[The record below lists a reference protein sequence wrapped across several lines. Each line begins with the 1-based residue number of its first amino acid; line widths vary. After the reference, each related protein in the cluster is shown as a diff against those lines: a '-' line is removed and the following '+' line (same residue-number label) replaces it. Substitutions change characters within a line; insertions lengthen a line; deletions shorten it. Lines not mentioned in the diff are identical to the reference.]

1 MGEARKTKL
10 EMNQSVYTNRIA
22 LTVAL
27 GGFLMGFDASVISG
41 VNKFVQIQFNLSDL
55 QLGFSVSSLTI
66 VAALA
71 MMFSGPL
78 SDKYGRKLVLKY
90 CALIFTVSAIGSA
103 LATGFTSFL
112 IFRMLG
118 GLGVGASLIVA
129 PMYIAEI
136 APASKRGRL
145 VSFNQLNIVLGI
157 TIAFFTNYYILS
169 LADHASSW
177 VSNYG
182 IAEHNWRW
190 MLGIEALPAIVYF
203 LALFSVPNSPRW
215 LMSKGDESRA
225 TAVLH
230 KFISIEETSEEITA
244 IQKAL
249 SDVKGAQ
256 KTPISELFKPAMRL
270 VLTIGIVVSVL
281 QQITGINAVFF
292 YAPMIFEQSG
302 IGTNAS
308 FIQAVLV
315 GITNLLFT
323 IIAMA
328 LIDRL
333 GRKPLLVAGVSGIVL
348 FMALLSYGF
357 SSATYTLGNS
367 QVASLDVAIQEN
379 IGPLID
385 VPFSNDVAYKSALQE
400 VLGME
405 QAKMHE
411 SELIKAA
418 IHMNPTLILVGII
431 GFVACFA
438 VSLGPVMWV
447 LFSELFP
454 LKIRGIAISFVG
466 FINSGVS
473 ALVQFVFPWELSSLG
488 SAATFMI
495 YGIFAFIGL
504 ICIVRLL
511 PETKGKSLEEL
522 EIELVK

>member
-1 MGEARKTKL
+1 
-10 EMNQSVYTNRIA
+10 MNQAGYTTRIA

-41 VNKFVQIQFNLSDL
+41 VNKFIQIDFNLTDL

-71 MMFSGPL
+71 MMISGPL
-78 SDKYGRKLVLKY
+78 SDKLGRKLVLKF
-90 CALIFTVSAIGSA
+90 CALIFTVSAVGSA
-103 LATGFTSFL
+103 LAPGFTSFL
-112 IFRMLG
+112 LFRMLG

-169 LADHASSW
+169 LADSTSSW
-177 VSNYG
+177 VSTYG
-182 IAEHNWRW
+182 LVAHNWRW

-230 KFISIEETSEEITA
+230 KFISIEETSEEISA

-249 SDVKGAQ
+249 SDVKGEK

-315 GITNLLFT
+315 GVTNLLFT

-357 SSATYTLGNS
+357 SSATYTLGAN
-367 QVASLDVAIQEN
+367 QVASLDVVVQESLT
-379 IGPLID
+379 PLID
-385 VPFSNDVAYKSALQE
+385 EQFTNDVAYKSALQE

-405 QAKMHE
+405 QAKMYE

-418 IHMNPTLILVGII
+418 IQMNPTLILVGII

-473 ALVQFVFPWELSSLG
+473 ALVQFVFPWELSTLG

-504 ICIVRLL
+504 LCIVRLL

-522 EIELVK
+522 ELELVK

>member
-1 MGEARKTKL
+1 
-10 EMNQSVYTNRIA
+10 
-22 LTVAL
+22 
-27 GGFLMGFDASVISG
+27 
-41 VNKFVQIQFNLSDL
+41 
-55 QLGFSVSSLTI
+55 
-66 VAALA
+66 
-71 MMFSGPL
+71 
-78 SDKYGRKLVLKY
+78 
-90 CALIFTVSAIGSA
+90 
-103 LATGFTSFL
+103 
-112 IFRMLG
+112 
-118 GLGVGASLIVA
+118 
-129 PMYIAEI
+129 
-136 APASKRGRL
+136 
-145 VSFNQLNIVLGI
+145 
-157 TIAFFTNYYILS
+157 
-169 LADHASSW
+169 
-177 VSNYG
+177 
-182 IAEHNWRW
+182 

-215 LMSKGDESRA
+215 LMSKGNVSRA

-230 KFISIEETSEEITA
+230 KFISIEETSEEISA

-249 SDVKGAQ
+249 SDVKGAK

-323 IIAMA
+323 VIAMA
-328 LIDRL
+328 LIDRI

-357 SSATYTLGNS
+357 SSATYTLGNN
-367 QVASLDVAIQEN
+367 QVASLDVAVQEN

-385 VPFSNDVAYKSALQE
+385 VQFTNDVAYKSALQE

-495 YGIFAFIGL
+495 YGVFAFIGL
-504 ICIVRLL
+504 VCIVRLL